1 MRYTCRPISGWERM
15 PTEDPKSRTEL
26 TIESILE
33 GKKMEAY
40 VEHRTKEMHACTM
53 CGVISYK
60 RKPMK
65 QVGNRWFCIDC
76 LRHLKEV
83 LDTLSQWEA
92 EIQLEREM
100 SKKIDETLGM

>member
-1 MRYTCRPISGWERM
+1 VRYTCPRISGKKRM

-40 VEHRTKEMHACTM
+40 VEHRTKEMHSCTM
-53 CGVISYK
+53 CGAIGYK

-65 QVGNRWFCIDC
+65 QIGNVWFCIDC
-76 LRHLKEV
+76 MRHLKEV

>member
-1 MRYTCRPISGWERM
+1 MT
-15 PTEDPKSRTEL
+15 
-26 TIESILE
+26 
-33 GKKMEAY
+33 
-40 VEHRTKEMHACTM
+40 
-53 CGVISYK
+53 
-60 RKPMK
+60 
-65 QVGNRWFCIDC
+65 QVGNRWFCIEC